1 MKYIIIIISLITTLS
16 VTAQDNFIL
25 AGGNVTWEKVY
36 ETTKSKEEIISHFEK
51 SGLFKIFKVLDDKIM
66 TTLKPQAIDVD
77 KTGVAGVPPILRK
90 TDYAGT
96 VFISFKPGKYRI
108 TYNKILVVGQ
118 GDLVKKGERQSFE
131 MHYVNKDGKAYRK
144 YFLKRPK
151 TIYNEHF
158 DAIFTIAEAKKE
170 DW

>member
-1 MKYIIIIISLITTLS
+1 MKYIIIAISLITTLS
-16 VTAQDNFIL
+16 LSAQDNFVL
-25 AGGNVTWEKVY
+25 AGGEVSWEKVY
-36 ETTKSKEEIISHFEK
+36 ETTKSKEEVIAHFEN
-51 SGLFKIFKVLDDKIM
+51 SDFFKIFKVLDDKVM

-90 TDYAGT
+90 TDFAGT
-96 VFISFKPGKYRI
+96 VIISFKPGKYRI
-108 TYNKILVVGQ
+108 SYTKILLVGH
-118 GDLVKKGERQSFE
+118 GDLVKKGERQPFE
-131 MHYVNKDGKAYRK
+131 LHYVNKDGKAYRK

-158 DAIFTIAEAKKE
+158 DAIFTIGEAKKE